1 MCLIFCRKREILN
14 TNIIVVILEKNH
26 KMCYEEESFKVD
38 NDQYQKF
45 VKKLIYLAH
54 TMSHLTYAISVLSQF
69 MHDPRGMYLQVVDLV
84 LQYLKVT
91 LERGLLFKKS
101 GSLTMKACIDVDYP
115 GSLIG
120 RKSTLDHCTSF
131 GENLVA

>member
-1 MCLIFCRKREILN
+1 MFDLLSETRNLKHKHNSGHIGK
-14 TNIIVVILEKNH
+14 KNH

-69 MHDPRGMYLQVVDLV
+69 MHDPRGVYL
-84 LQYLKVT
+84 
-91 LERGLLFKKS
+91 
-101 GSLTMKACIDVDYP
+101 
-115 GSLIG
+115 
-120 RKSTLDHCTSF
+120 
-131 GENLVA
+131 